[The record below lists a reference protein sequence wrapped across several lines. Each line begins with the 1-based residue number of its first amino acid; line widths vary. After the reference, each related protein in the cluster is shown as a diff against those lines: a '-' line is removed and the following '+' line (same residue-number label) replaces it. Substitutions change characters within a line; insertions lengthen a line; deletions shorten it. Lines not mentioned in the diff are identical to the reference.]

1 MTFEM
6 KLFARSFELIKTKR
20 KTIEMRLNDEKRKK
34 LKVDDVIC
42 FENVDT
48 KEKLYCRVVK
58 LYHFDNFEEL
68 YKALPKKALG
78 YQEDEEADPSDMLK
92 YYSSEQIDACGVL
105 GIEVLAFESARA
117 MRIHNTVKVLRN
129 FAKENLDEKP
139 QKEVE
144 DALKGE

>member
-20 KTIEMRLNDEKRKK
+20 KTIEMRLNDGKRKK

-68 YKALPKKALG
+68 YKALPQKAFSG
-78 YQEDEEADPSDMLK
+78 LK
-92 YYSSEQIDACGVL
+92 TG
-105 GIEVLAFESARA
+105 
-117 MRIHNTVKVLRN
+117 
-129 FAKENLDEKP
+129 
-139 QKEVE
+139 
-144 DALKGE
+144 